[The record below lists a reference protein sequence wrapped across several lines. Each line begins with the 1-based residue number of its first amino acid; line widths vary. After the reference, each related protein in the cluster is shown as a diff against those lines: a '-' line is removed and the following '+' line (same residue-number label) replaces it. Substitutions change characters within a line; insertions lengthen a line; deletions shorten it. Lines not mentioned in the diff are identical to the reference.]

1 MIFAEIDKKAFDLL
15 PFVLNTVGED
25 EHQPPIF
32 LPCGSIYH
40 EFIWVTAGR
49 ADFTVRAE
57 KFSLSA
63 GEGVFMRAGVPHSY
77 RGDPLS
83 TAWCTFVGGEGL
95 LDYAGVGEYYRFA
108 VPSFLSEDAA
118 ALYRLA
124 VGDSTVISRADA
136 GYHLVSE
143 LLLATVAAKTTPAA
157 RVRAYLEQHYAEP
170 LTLDDIAAAI
180 DSDRFALCRTYA
192 KERGITVMEDLLRI
206 RIEKAK
212 RLLRFYSMPVGQVGR
227 ACGFSDASYFSL
239 RFREICGCSPKEYRR
254 KHDPSKEA

>member
-25 EHQPPIF
+25 EHQPPIV
-32 LPCGSIYH
+32 LPRGSIYH
-40 EFIWVTAGR
+40 EFLWVTAGA
-49 ADFTVRAE
+49 ADFSVGE
-57 KFSLSA
+57 EHFSLPA

-77 RGDPLS
+77 RGETLS

-95 LDYAGVGEYYRFA
+95 LDYVGVGDFYRFS
-108 VPSFLSEDAA
+108 VPNFLSDDAA

-124 VGDSTVISRADA
+124 VGDSTVLSRADA

-143 LLLATVAAKTTPAA
+143 LLLATAAAKSTPAA
-157 RVRAYLEQHYAEP
+157 RVRSYLEQHYAEP
-170 LTLDDIAAAI
+170 LTLDDVAAVAGT
-180 DSDRFALCRTYA
+180 DRFSLCHIYA
-192 KERGITVMEDLLRI
+192 KERGTTVMEDLLRI

-212 RLLRFYSMPVGQVGR
+212 RLLRFYTMPVGQVGKS
-227 ACGFSDASYFSL
+227 CGFSDASYFSL

-254 KHDPSKEA
+254 KHDLSF